1 MKKNLKGYELMMA
14 HFEVQSVAADK
25 LGVTTRTIVNWKKHG
40 IPRHRRALIVSVLT
54 DIGVIIEEKDLKNGN

>member
-1 MKKNLKGYELMMA
+1 MKEKLKGYELMMA

-40 IPRHRRALIVSVLT
+40 IPRYRRALVVSVLA
-54 DIGVIIEEKDLKNGN
+54 DMGVTIKKEDLKNG